1 MSTHCGVRRGLSW
14 QDLFTALAL
23 VLVIEGLMPFANPS
37 TWRRTLRTV
46 SELDDRML
54 RGIGAASMA
63 GGLLLLYIVR

>member
-1 MSTHCGVRRGLSW
+1 MSW

-23 VLVIEGLMPFANPS
+23 VLVIEGLLPFANPS
-37 TWRRTLRTV
+37 AWRRTLRAV
-46 SELDDRML
+46 VELDERVL